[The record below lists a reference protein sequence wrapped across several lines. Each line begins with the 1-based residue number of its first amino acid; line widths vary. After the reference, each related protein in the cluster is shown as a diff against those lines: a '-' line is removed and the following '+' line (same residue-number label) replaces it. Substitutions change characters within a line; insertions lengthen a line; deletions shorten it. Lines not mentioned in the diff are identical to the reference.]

1 MLQMHLLV
9 VGERKEFQ
17 LEFRLRWPSAQRDGD
32 YGGRQRVKEGWRGEK
47 TTYSLVKSPDEI
59 KA

>member
-1 MLQMHLLV
+1 MHLLV

-17 LEFRLRWPSAQRDGD
+17 LVFRLRQPSTQGDGD
-32 YGGRQRVKEGWRGEK
+32 YGGRQRVKEGWRAEK
-47 TTYSLVKSPDEI
+47 TTYSLVKSPNEL